1 VIHHLKILRK
11 LDAVAFRMQEISH
24 LHRGLDIQTTCE
36 VCDVPRTNQRA
47 LRVHVR
53 ALEASAVLRIAGVGV
68 GCARGQGST
77 SSWWA
82 AQTPRQGVPQAFL
95 SLNLLQI
102 APSAG
107 AASGT
112 REEQIW
118 CVSRRELVYVGP
130 ARNHR
135 GAVVHT
141 YSHARSVCQTYEK
154 RSFTLQGSVR
164 RRAGRWSR

>member
-1 VIHHLKILRK
+1 
-11 LDAVAFRMQEISH
+11 MQEISH
-24 LHRGLDIQTTCE
+24 LHRGLDIRLLARCATFHEPTKGHCAFTFARQGLA
-36 VCDVPRTNQRA
+36 VARA
-47 LRVHVR
+47 RSFCR
-53 ALEASAVLRIAGVGV
+53 ASNGRGGCWLCTGAGIDLVMVGSPDDT
-68 GCARGQGST
+68 ARRS
-77 SSWWA
+77 
-82 AQTPRQGVPQAFL
+82 PGVPQPY
-95 SLNLLQI
+95 LLQK

-118 CVSRRELVYVGP
+118 CVSRRELVYVGT

-141 YSHARSVCQTYEK
+141 YGHARSVCQTYEK
-154 RSFTLQGSVR
+154 RSFTLQGFVR